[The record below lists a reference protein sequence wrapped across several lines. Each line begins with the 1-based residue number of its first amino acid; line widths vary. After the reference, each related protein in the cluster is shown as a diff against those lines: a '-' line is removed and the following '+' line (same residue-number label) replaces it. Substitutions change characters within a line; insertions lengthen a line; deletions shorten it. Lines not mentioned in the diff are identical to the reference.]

1 MWKSKVGA
9 AGIIAVGCSLRDRGC
24 SLRDRALKA
33 GQAPESG
40 RRADEARR
48 GPNGVPDSAV
58 WPERG
63 WVWRATSV
71 RTSRRRPGAR
81 FGSRHA
87 CTPPTRTQPAPDPR
101 PEAVRRLRRRVTA
114 RPLPPLGRACAPGGS
129 ACCVAPAA
137 GGRFGLR
144 VATSVRARA
153 CRIGHRGAVP
163 SRSPG
168 RPRLPGSRP
177 RGPDRRRRRG
187 RPRGVAKR
195 CDSELLQTTGHVF
208 VTLSKK
214 PYEGKP
220 RLLDQS
226 SRYMRPT
233 RALRCCVAVRLIRCD
248 LVRVCQLVV
257 AV

>member
-1 MWKSKVGA
+1 VA
-9 AGIIAVGCSLRDRGC
+9 RD
-24 SLRDRALKA
+24 
-33 GQAPESG
+33 
-40 RRADEARR
+40 
-48 GPNGVPDSAV
+48 V
-58 WPERG
+58 
-63 WVWRATSV
+63 V

-81 FGSRHA
+81 FGSRHRVHA
-87 CTPPTRTQPAPDPR
+87 ADPDATGTRPATGGG
-101 PEAVRRLRRRVTA
+101 ATVTASFTA

-177 RGPDRRRRRG
+177 RGPDRRRRG